1 MKGSEKMKTKLSN
14 IIKKAIK
21 GAAIISSES
30 TSLTGLYQ
38 PKTPDSLLKSEKK
51 K

>member
-1 MKGSEKMKTKLSN
+1 MKAKLSN
-14 IIKKAIK
+14 VIKKVIK
-21 GAAIISSES
+21 GAAFISSES
-30 TSLTGLYQ
+30 TSFAGLYQ